1 MNFNK
6 HSDLADKHAFL
17 GASKS
22 TWLNKDR
29 DALLLAYSRQYI
41 KSIGTALHDIARKHI
56 QHGFKLTKGSKKEV
70 MLSLI
75 EDYHIPGTV
84 IDMAIDYD
92 FVYDNLINY
101 VNDAIGY
108 RMVPEQILYY
118 SDNAFGTADAI
129 TTLDA
134 TFKHKLLRIHDL
146 KTGTTP
152 AHIEQLLIYA
162 ALFCLEYNT
171 KPSEI
176 QFELRIYQGCEII
189 GCKPEVDDIL
199 PVIDRIK
206 TADKILKDI
215 KEV

>member
-1 MNFNK
+1 MNYNK
-6 HSDLADKHAFL
+6 HLELGDKHAFL
-17 GASKS
+17 GASNHS
-22 TWLNKDR
+22 WMNKDR
-29 DALLLAYSRQYI
+29 DALLMSYSRQYI
-41 KSIGTALHDIARKHI
+41 KTIGTALHDIARKHI
-56 QHGFKLTKGSKKEV
+56 KNGFKLTKGSKKEV

-75 EDYHIPGTV
+75 EDYHIPGIA

-108 RMVPEQILYY
+108 RMVPEQKLYY

-152 AHIEQLLIYA
+152 AHIDQLLIYA
-162 ALFCLEYNT
+162 AFFCLEYNT

-199 PVIDRIK
+199 PIMDKIK
-206 TADKILKDI
+206 TDDKILNDI
-215 KEV
+215 KEE

>member
-6 HSDLADKHAFL
+6 HSDLKAEHAL
-17 GASKS
+17 LSASKCS
-22 TWLNKDR
+22 WLNKSNEKIIE
-29 DALLLAYSRQYI
+29 AYARGYI
-41 KSIGTALHDIARKHI
+41 KTIGTAIHDIARKHI
-56 QHGFKLTKGSKKEV
+56 QHGFKMTKGSKKEI

-75 EDYHIPGTV
+75 EDYKIPGQV
-84 IDMAIDYD
+84 IDIAIDFD
-92 FVYDNLINY
+92 FVYENLMNY

-129 TTLDA
+129 TSLDN
-134 TFKHKLLRIHDL
+134 TFKNRLLRIHDL

-152 AHIEQLLIYA
+152 AKIEQLLVYA
-162 ALFCLEYNT
+162 AYFCLEYNT

-176 QFELRIYQGCEII
+176 QFELRIYQGCEVLIDE
-189 GCKPEVDDIL
+189 PEADDIL
-199 PVIDRIK
+199 PIMDRII
-206 TADKILKDI
+206 AIDKVIKQF